1 MKYYK
6 DPYFLN
12 NHGWFNGIRQGPS
25 PVSGPTEVIWPS
37 FVCWVTAWKR
47 NIVPLNGWGS
57 ERKSLW
63 EGMGEMGRS
72 TSSFDGSFVGI
83 MHTEFQENFFL
94 RTPMGWFLQTS
105 SECQHNLISDEG
117 HQSEI
122 DSWSEVDGFF
132 EAKNPGNAGLNQ
144 LRGQPFVWNGIKI
157 SCYSSRGKKCKY
169 YWPSCFSPIC
179 HQVWCCSQNLKTGK
193 VKILATIATNWAYV
207 SHP

>member
-1 MKYYK
+1 MESV
-6 DPYFLN
+6 
-12 NHGWFNGIRQGPS
+12 RGPS

-57 ERKSLW
+57 ELW
-63 EGMGEMGRS
+63 EGTGRWGEAQQLWWQLCWNNAYRISGELFFKDPNGMIS
-72 TSSFDGSFVGI
+72 PNIEWVPTQFDI
-83 MHTEFQENFFL
+83 WW
-94 RTPMGWFLQTS
+94 RD
-105 SECQHNLISDEG
+105 NLICG
-117 HQSEI
+117 
-122 DSWSEVDGFF
+122 WWFF
-132 EAKNPGNAGLNQ
+132 EAKNPGNASLNQ

-193 VKILATIATNWAYV
+193 VKILATIVTNWVYI